1 MDDDDR
7 DDSLALLD
15 MDLPD
20 GYGLGLAAG
29 TLGSVELDWIGREL
43 RTYYDGILREPLPD
57 RLLALVD
64 QSLAQK
70 VFYWRSI
77 QRCVMRW

>member
-1 MDDDDR
+1 MSDDDR

-15 MDLPD
+15 MDLAE
-20 GYGLGLAAG
+20 GCGLGLTSG
-29 TLGSVELDWIGREL
+29 TLGPVELGRIGREL
-43 RTYYDGILREPLPD
+43 RTYYDDILREPIPD

-70 VFYWRSI
+70 VFH
-77 QRCVMRW
+77 